1 MSIDLNLTKKEEEL
15 LKKQEKHLEELKLFN
30 ETLKNCKCDSS
41 FIDEFLEKH
50 EEELEKF
57 VSIFTDEFLEEQ
69 EEHLEEFVSIF
80 IDKFLEK
87 YEEELEEFK
96 NLPSEEKLQILIE
109 RNSEKAE

>member
-41 FIDEFLEKH
+41 FIDEFLA
-50 EEELEKF
+50 
-57 VSIFTDEFLEEQ
+57 
-69 EEHLEEFVSIF
+69 
-80 IDKFLEK
+80 K
-87 YEEELEEFK
+87 YEEELKDFR
-96 NLPSEEKLQILIE
+96 NLPIEEKFRILTE

>member
-41 FIDEFLEKH
+41 FIDEFLEK
-50 EEELEKF
+50 
-57 VSIFTDEFLEEQ
+57 
-69 EEHLEEFVSIF
+69 
-80 IDKFLEK
+80 
-87 YEEELEEFK
+87 YEEELKDFR
-96 NLPSEEKLQILIE
+96 NLPIEEKFRVLTE